1 MFSPLE
7 QFDVVR
13 VFNLYFN
20 ILNINL
26 DLSLT
31 NTLIPLMYINIFIFC
46 LYLILKF
53 NIKLIPES

>member
-46 LYLILKF
+46 YI
-53 NIKLIPES
+53 